1 MFFELTGVFS
11 ITIML
16 IIYFKHV
23 ASLLGL
29 IDRPNERSVHSK
41 GTPRGAGIAFVFS
54 ALLLFL
60 LNHFSL
66 LMHYKWTIVAILF
79 VFTIGIL
86 DDHKDASPK
95 TKFFIIIVS
104 TVLLSFDDILIN
116 DVGTFFG
123 IHIILGWLA
132 LPFTVF
138 AVTGFTNAMN
148 LVDGLDGLAGT
159 LGVII
164 LGAFAV
170 VGYQHHDPFI
180 LWLSLFFIVAL
191 LAFLIFNWH
200 PASVFMGDSGS
211 LTLGF
216 VISVVAIKSLSYI
229 PTVSVLFI
237 AALPILDTLVVMIR
251 RKRNG
256 KSVFTPDRLHMHH
269 ILWHFFSENT
279 PLTVVVLGTI
289 QLIYSL
295 VGLSLKREMDEGI
308 LLLLFLLN
316 VLLIYLLL
324 NTVIRKQQKEG

>member
-1 MFFELTGVFS
+1 MFFELTGVFG

-23 ASLLGL
+23 ASVLRM
-29 IDRPNERSVHSK
+29 IDIPNERSVHK
-41 GTPRGAGIAFVFS
+41 QGIPRGAGIAFVLS
-54 ALLLFL
+54 ALGLFI
-60 LNHFSL
+60 LNHYSL
-66 LMHYKWTIVAILF
+66 AMQYKWTIVAILF

-86 DDHKDASPK
+86 DDHKDTSPK
-95 TKFFIIIVS
+95 TKFFVIIVS
-104 TVLLSFDDILIN
+104 TFMLNFDDILID
-116 DVGTFFG
+116 DVGIFYG
-123 IHIILGWLA
+123 MHITLGWLA
-132 LPFTVF
+132 LPFTIF

-148 LVDGLDGLAGT
+148 LIDGLDGLAGT
-159 LGVII
+159 IAVII

-170 VGYQHHDPFI
+170 IGYQHHDLFI
-180 LWLSLFFIVAL
+180 WWMSLFFMVAL

-216 VISVVAIKSLSYI
+216 VISLIAIKALAYI

-256 KSVFTPDRLHMHH
+256 KSLFTPDKLHIHH
-269 ILWHFFSENT
+269 VLWHFFSENT

-295 VGLSLKREMDEGI
+295 VGLSFEKQMDEGV

-316 VLLIYLLL
+316 VLLMYLLL
-324 NTVIRKQQKEG
+324 NSVIRKQQHDC

>member
-1 MFFELTGVFS
+1 MFFELTGVFG

-23 ASLLGL
+23 ASVLGL
-29 IDRPNERSVHSK
+29 IDLPNERSVHSK

-54 ALLLFL
+54 SLLLFL

-66 LMHYKWTIVAILF
+66 AVHYKWTIVAILF

-95 TKFFIIIVS
+95 TKFFVIIVS
-104 TVLLSFDDILIN
+104 TVLLSFDGILIN

-123 IHIILGWLA
+123 VHIILEWLA
-132 LPFTVF
+132 LPFTIF

-164 LGAFAV
+164 LGAFAA

-180 LWLSLFFIVAL
+180 WWLSLFFIVAL

-216 VISVVAIKSLSYI
+216 VISVVAIKSLAYI

-269 ILWHFFSENT
+269 ILWHFSSENT

-295 VGLSLKREMDEGI
+295 TGLSLEKQIDEGI

-324 NTVIRKQQKEG
+324 NTVIRKQQQES

>member
-11 ITIML
+11 ITIVL

-23 ASLLGL
+23 ASVLGL
-29 IDRPNERSVHSK
+29 IDLPNVRSVHSK

-54 ALLLFL
+54 SLLLFL
-60 LNHFSL
+60 LNHSSL
-66 LMHYKWTIVAILF
+66 VMHYKWIIIAILF

-95 TKFFIIIVS
+95 TKFFVIIIS
-104 TVLLSFDDILIN
+104 TVLLSFDGILIA

-123 IHIILGWLA
+123 VHIILGWLA
-132 LPFTVF
+132 LPFTIF

-164 LGAFAV
+164 FGAFAV

-180 LWLSLFFIVAL
+180 WWLSLFFIVAL

-216 VISVVAIKSLSYI
+216 VISVIAIKSLSYI

-269 ILWHFFSENT
+269 ILWHFSSKNT
-279 PLTVVVLGTI
+279 PLTVMVLGTI

-295 VGLSLKREMDEGI
+295 TGLSLEKQIDEGI

-316 VLLIYLLL
+316 VLLIHLLL
-324 NTVIRKQQKEG
+324 NTVIRKEQ

>member
-1 MFFELTGVFS
+1 MFFELTGVFG

-16 IIYFKHV
+16 IIYFKHA
-23 ASLLGL
+23 ASILGL
-29 IDRPNERSVHSK
+29 IDIPNERSVHHK
-41 GTPRGAGIAFVFS
+41 GTPRGAGIAFVTS
-54 ALLLFL
+54 ALLLFV
-60 LNHFSL
+60 LNHFNL
-66 LMHYKWTIVAILF
+66 AMHYKWTLVAIF
-79 VFTIGIL
+79 MVFTIGVL

-95 TKFFIIIVS
+95 TKFFVIIVS
-104 TVLLSFDDILIN
+104 TVLLSFDDILID

-123 IHIILGWLA
+123 VHIILGWLA
-132 LPFTVF
+132 LPFTIF

-159 LGVII
+159 LAVII
-164 LGAFAV
+164 LGAFAA
-170 VGYQHHDPFI
+170 VGYLHHDPFI
-180 LWLSLFFIVAL
+180 WWLSLFFIVAL

-216 VISVVAIKSLSYI
+216 VISVIAIKSLSYI

-269 ILWHFFSENT
+269 ILWHFSSKNT

-295 VGLSLKREMDEGI
+295 TGLNLEKQMDEGI

-324 NTVIRKQQKEG
+324 NTVIRKQQQEG

>member
-1 MFFELTGVFS
+1 MFFELTGVFG

-16 IIYFKHV
+16 IIYFKHA
-23 ASLLGL
+23 ASILGL
-29 IDRPNERSVHSK
+29 IDIPNERSVHHK
-41 GTPRGAGIAFVFS
+41 GTPRGAGIAFVTS
-54 ALLLFL
+54 ALLLFV
-60 LNHFSL
+60 LNHFNL
-66 LMHYKWTIVAILF
+66 AMHYKWTLVAIF
-79 VFTIGIL
+79 MVFTIGVL

-95 TKFFIIIVS
+95 TKFFVIIVS
-104 TVLLSFDDILIN
+104 TVLLSFDGILID

-123 IHIILGWLA
+123 VHIILGWLA
-132 LPFTVF
+132 LPFTIF

-164 LGAFAV
+164 LGVFAA

-180 LWLSLFFIVAL
+180 WWLSLFFIVAL

-216 VISVVAIKSLSYI
+216 VISVIAIKSLSYI

-269 ILWHFFSENT
+269 ILWHFSSKNT
-279 PLTVVVLGTI
+279 PLTIVVLGMI

-295 VGLSLKREMDEGI
+295 TGLNLEKQMDEGI

-324 NTVIRKQQKEG
+324 NTVIRKQQQEG